1 VTEAVERFS
10 QAFDLL
16 KDRTVFDEALAELRE
31 WRSYRTAEE
40 RVLRAQIENLKIE
53 IALLE
58 KRLQVKED
66 AGR

>member
-1 VTEAVERFS
+1 
-10 QAFDLL
+10 
-16 KDRTVFDEALAELRE
+16 LRE